1 MTVMNSN
8 TFLIFYDNLRSYIP
22 IRKTLF
28 SLLNYFQT
36 EIVIFRFKRGELRF
50 VKITLFCPIDIE
62 NANSHV
68 NDI

>member
-1 MTVMNSN
+1 MNSN

-50 VKITLFCPIDIE
+50 VKITLFRPIDIE